1 MSEAS
6 KAARKAMKAKI
17 SRITRTD
24 PKSKVDASGYSPPD
38 ALDADVKTGLRP
50 ISRRQFRR
58 GGKVFAN
65 EGIPTMPRADKKAR
79 QGAVGFGSE
88 GVAKKSR
95 AERMARATGGNVV
108 EKLENRDVREINR
121 DRVGSKHIGGFAK
134 GGKISGPRPSSQ
146 VTVGKGRNYGTQRDD
161 ESSGENRRK
170 DPKGIHEKHSTK
182 ATNYAPQHKLNGGK
196 RYGKERD
203 DDSSRENHARGGS
216 AKSGGGPAGSTSK
229 LPVYDADTDGGGRAK
244 RYSGGPVDR
253 ALVAKSMKSAQREG
267 VDPVNSHDV
276 QKQKYSEALSRRE
289 RYAADKA
296 ARQGRATGG
305 ETNDDPED
313 SYGSPGTGKR
323 TNTTSTQDPG
333 GRTPVYGNP
342 NYNKGAVDKAI
353 ASSNRSGR
361 RISGKEKK
369 AIHRLLSGR
378 TGRADGGRL
387 GNEPGTTAFDTK
399 KPTYWDSVKDRA
411 SNLFQNEDS
420 AAPRIPNPIATGNPE
435 QPYEGVG
442 GKAREDAIMGIVN
455 GDPPPQKK
463 RGGAVNID
471 KLTGVCRTGDREAR
485 ARGGRAKGKTNIN
498 IIIGGNKPPM
508 PVPMPPP
515 GMPPGGP
522 PGAPPGAGLHQGTPP
537 PMPPPGMP
545 PAAAPMP
552 RRSGG
557 RVSGKVPS
565 YAGRK
570 YGTEVAEGYGFD
582 RKTADGHTAPP
593 YTTGGGGGLQRLQAY
608 RHQGAKSK
616 L

>member
-24 PKSKVDASGYSPPD
+24 PKSKVDASGYTPPD

-196 RYGKERD
+196 RYGEERD
-203 DDSSRENHARGGS
+203 DDSARENHARGGS
-216 AKSGGGPAGSTSK
+216 TKHTYKSGGGPAGSTSK
-229 LPVYDADTDGGGRAK
+229 LPVYDADTDGGGRRK
-244 RYSGGPVDR
+244 T
-253 ALVAKSMKSAQREG
+253 
-267 VDPVNSHDV
+267 
-276 QKQKYSEALSRRE
+276 
-289 RYAADKA
+289 
-296 ARQGRATGG
+296 RATGG

-313 SYGSPGTGKR
+313 SYGSPSTGKR

-361 RISGKEKK
+361 RISGKEAK

-378 TGRADGGRL
+378 SERARGGRSDPKSTVYGMERDDESGHRRKMPHGSACKCVDCCGKRRARADGGRL
-387 GNEPGTTAFDTK
+387 GNTPGTTAYDTK
-399 KPTYWDSVKDRA
+399 KPTYWDAVKDRA
-411 SNLFQNEDS
+411 SSLFQNEDG
-420 AAPRIPNPIATGNPE
+420 AAPHFKNPIATGNAE
-435 QPYEGVG
+435 QPYEGIG
-442 GKAREDAIMGIVN
+442 GAAREAAIMGAAN

-498 IIIGGNKPPM
+498 IIIGRGAPSAPAAATAGPMMPPG
-508 PVPMPPP
+508 PPPGGAGLHQGVPPPMPPP
-515 GMPPGGP
+515 GM
-522 PGAPPGAGLHQGTPP
+522 
-537 PMPPPGMP
+537 PPGMP

-557 RVSGKVPS
+557 RVSGKVSS
-565 YAGRK
+565 YAGRG
-570 YGTEVAEGYGFD
+570 YGTEVAEGFGFD

-608 RHQGAKSK
+608 RRQGAKPK